1 MKRWNIEER
10 PQAGQAELLARQV
23 GVSAVTAA
31 LLIERGITTPERAD
45 AYLNP
50 RLSRLH
56 DPFLMRDMRKA
67 VARIETALARG
78 EKILIYG
85 DYDVDGAT
93 AVALVYKTLRR
104 IEGSAERLGFYIPDR
119 YSEGYGISR
128 QGLDYASSGGF
139 SLVIALDCGIKAV
152 ERMDEARG
160 EAMKWAEATVEAE
173 TLAPG
178 SEATAHVEE
187 SETGRV
193 TITYGI
199 PAGVPGAEYM
209 QI

>member
-78 EKILIYG
+78 E
-85 DYDVDGAT
+85 
-93 AVALVYKTLRR
+93 
-104 IEGSAERLGFYIPDR
+104 
-119 YSEGYGISR
+119 
-128 QGLDYASSGGF
+128 
-139 SLVIALDCGIKAV
+139 
-152 ERMDEARG
+152 
-160 EAMKWAEATVEAE
+160 
-173 TLAPG
+173 
-178 SEATAHVEE
+178 
-187 SETGRV
+187 
-193 TITYGI
+193 
-199 PAGVPGAEYM
+199 
-209 QI
+209 